1 MAKPMFLRQGL
12 WHFRI
17 TLAKLLVGSKATSP
31 HFAFIGAAS
40 SGHLC
45 RRIAESGHRDVLVV
59 TDGPLRELGIA
70 DKAVSPLSLQGVRLH
85 WYDGVKP
92 DPTFTHV
99 REGAAAL
106 KSANATA
113 VLAVGGGSSIDAA
126 KMIALMA
133 EADSEP
139 ETWVGFQKAPES
151 AAPIYAIPTTA
162 GTGSEA
168 TMGAVITDENDHSK
182 NVISGSAMLP
192 RAVALDPDLML
203 GLPPMI
209 TAATGMDALTHGVEA
224 YIGRWERGTRTETAS
239 MCIRG
244 VFEWLPRALAEPQD
258 AEARLGMAVAA
269 YYGGVAI
276 NQVNVGSIHAIAHQL
291 GSLYHLPHGVAN
303 NMVMPHL
310 LRVYGVCAEPKLA
323 ELAALAGIDDT
334 QSNLAARVI
343 DAIELLGVNANLPT
357 TCDAIT
363 KSDYPRLISRAV
375 EESDGYVSP
384 RLLTEADVASVLDR
398 ISG

>member
-1 MAKPMFLRQGL
+1 
-12 WHFRI
+12 
-17 TLAKLLVGSKATSP
+17 
-31 HFAFIGAAS
+31 
-40 SGHLC
+40 
-45 RRIAESGHRDVLVV
+45 
-59 TDGPLRELGIA
+59 
-70 DKAVSPLSLQGVRLH
+70 
-85 WYDGVKP
+85 
-92 DPTFTHV
+92 
-99 REGAAAL
+99 
-106 KSANATA
+106 
-113 VLAVGGGSSIDAA
+113 
-126 KMIALMA
+126 
-133 EADSEP
+133 
-139 ETWVGFQKAPES
+139 
-151 AAPIYAIPTTA
+151 
-162 GTGSEA
+162 
-168 TMGAVITDENDHSK
+168 
-182 NVISGSAMLP
+182 
-192 RAVALDPDLML
+192 
-203 GLPPMI
+203 
-209 TAATGMDALTHGVEA
+209 
-224 YIGRWERGTRTETAS
+224 
-239 MCIRG
+239 
-244 VFEWLPRALAEPQD
+244 
-258 AEARLGMAVAA
+258 MAVAA

-363 KSDYPRLISRAV
+363 QSDYPRLISRAV